1 MTVPNLSFKA
11 LRKMIYSTFIFLKSP
26 SLFALLEHVWHATS
40 MIFMI
45 KFCFADSLVSLQIPR
60 KLNQFLSIFVLP
72 QFSAMHDTNVPNKCV
87 LLNWITLVTFRSKRL
102 TFPGVMLVPYHL
114 VPTNVQLGYT
124 WALFHNHK
132 AEDVGCRLAVHHP
145 GSAGLRWAPCI

>member
-11 LRKMIYSTFIFLKSP
+11 LSKTIHNAFIFLKSP
-26 SLFALLEHVWHATS
+26 SLFVLLEHVWRVTS

-45 KFCFADSLVSLQIPR
+45 KFCFSDSLVSLQIPW

-87 LLNWITLVTFRSKRL
+87 SLNWITLVTFRSKRL

-114 VPTNVQLGYT
+114 VSTNMQLGYT

-132 AEDVGCRLAVHHP
+132 ADDVGCRLGVHS
-145 GSAGLRWAPCI
+145 GSAGLCWVLYI